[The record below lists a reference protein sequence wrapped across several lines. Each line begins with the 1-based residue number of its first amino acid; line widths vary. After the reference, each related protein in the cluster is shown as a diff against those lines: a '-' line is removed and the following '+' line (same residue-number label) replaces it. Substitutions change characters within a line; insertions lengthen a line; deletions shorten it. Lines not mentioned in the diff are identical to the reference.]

1 MATLYTDR
9 YKRTN
14 LDNRCMSFNGNAAT
28 VDCNMSNFILEL
40 NGGKT
45 RAKIESCEFSSN
57 FSISGYYDTVQIR
70 AKLVSNSGTIDSPWV
85 GVKISSSNKIP
96 KATFTFSNVTPDFLS
111 GVTKIQIECQS
122 YDSRSDL
129 YYRGNSSYPQYFTIK
144 YYAEEEVLPSTPTIT
159 SITYNTVGGKLPI
172 TTRHSATI
180 NIGAPSWG
188 GTGTESDLERKYE
201 ILIKEGSLTVKQVTT
216 SSPVA
221 SYTFNSNYYSDIT
234 ASKSL
239 TVQIRA
245 KNAYGYSSY
254 SSISNINFYGITMSA
269 PTINGNSSTQN
280 PFTDLSG
287 QKLIYN
293 SNYSALFSTQ
303 KEFYFDWSILS
314 TKFSYTNRGYP
325 TTIELEYSIDG
336 VPQSTLS
343 SPIGNNRIRLTAS
356 QFLQIIK
363 ITKVKIVTTID
374 GTNGTF
380 RYYKDSYVSNA
391 SVKIG
396 TELSAVIT
404 STWKTGSTSSRV
416 YDGTL
421 LLKVIDAGSIRY
433 VNMKVT
439 FSDGTSYPV
448 TKAALTSAS
457 DGSKTYSYVFKDIV
471 TSRNY
476 IGKTISNVTISLLD
490 SNSNVQGFKYNGSET
505 IYETYTLNTADIRKT
520 FISSWNAPSNVAFNG
535 DYGANA
541 LYNEGSF
548 TWNCEA
554 ESDIAFA
561 VKIGTTTIE
570 KNRVYSYLSYEKT
583 VYNNVVVGSTN
594 EIILNFT
601 DPEYNIPFSGG
612 NNYTINNITKYSVA
626 TLRPISMQTAFNK
639 YSAWDSSGNLL
650 PTEYSFTLSEDIFS
664 PSTSGDITYRIT
676 CSAPT
681 LMLKIGTGSYAES
694 TVQYNNYN
702 NDTVLYLKTSQNTS
716 VGGINYF
723 IGIEVIGN
731 SKVLEILASSI
742 TLNISNNNLPPY
754 DKNELRAIAS
764 NIFKTTNSYYFVP
777 ELSEVTVSHNSG
789 KNLRDSVKFEP
800 NDNFKKANLNLMCN
814 NTVVSG
820 YETTNLN
827 VQSYRFLK
835 PYNLTN
841 TDDKKIELRKI
852 FTASNDLQSSNMI
865 DVLFDNNSIK
875 MGNFYISKPAFNTAA
890 QTPIDINKD
899 SGEVTIYINYNYNV
913 TNEINTYGISNTDK
927 IYINFSVAIY
937 GSQTG
942 TTETHSIKVPFETN
956 MTITN
961 KQIKVTFTKDFVT
974 DNTSFNIILTPSIVG
989 IIEGNTELKTFVSGE
1004 ESIVY
1009 SLNLDTPDFAV
1020 RKHRI
1025 SINRTPAAVDSPDLA
1040 SIEVQAHDI
1049 NYNYMNF
1056 YNHTGVKIGTIHYI
1070 FDDNNENGYVLI
1082 DSGSW

>member
-1 MATLYTDR
+1 M
-9 YKRTN
+9 
-14 LDNRCMSFNGNAAT
+14 
-28 VDCNMSNFILEL
+28 
-40 NGGKT
+40 
-45 RAKIESCEFSSN
+45 
-57 FSISGYYDTVQIR
+57 
-70 AKLVSNSGTIDSPWV
+70 
-85 GVKISSSNKIP
+85 
-96 KATFTFSNVTPDFLS
+96 
-111 GVTKIQIECQS
+111 
-122 YDSRSDL
+122 
-129 YYRGNSSYPQYFTIK
+129 
-144 YYAEEEVLPSTPTIT
+144 
-159 SITYNTVGGKLPI
+159 
-172 TTRHSATI
+172 
-180 NIGAPSWG
+180 
-188 GTGTESDLERKYE
+188 
-201 ILIKEGSLTVKQVTT
+201 
-216 SSPVA
+216 
-221 SYTFNSNYYSDIT
+221 
-234 ASKSL
+234 
-239 TVQIRA
+239 
-245 KNAYGYSSY
+245 
-254 SSISNINFYGITMSA
+254 
-269 PTINGNSSTQN
+269 
-280 PFTDLSG
+280 
-287 QKLIYN
+287 
-293 SNYSALFSTQ
+293 
-303 KEFYFDWSILS
+303 
-314 TKFSYTNRGYP
+314 
-325 TTIELEYSIDG
+325 
-336 VPQSTLS
+336 
-343 SPIGNNRIRLTAS
+343 
-356 QFLQIIK
+356 
-363 ITKVKIVTTID
+363 
-374 GTNGTF
+374 
-380 RYYKDSYVSNA
+380 
-391 SVKIG
+391 
-396 TELSAVIT
+396 
-404 STWKTGSTSSRV
+404 
-416 YDGTL
+416 
-421 LLKVIDAGSIRY
+421 
-433 VNMKVT
+433 
-439 FSDGTSYPV
+439 
-448 TKAALTSAS
+448 
-457 DGSKTYSYVFKDIV
+457 
-471 TSRNY
+471 
-476 IGKTISNVTISLLD
+476 
-490 SNSNVQGFKYNGSET
+490 
-505 IYETYTLNTADIRKT
+505 
-520 FISSWNAPSNVAFNG
+520 
-535 DYGANA
+535 
-541 LYNEGSF
+541 
-548 TWNCEA
+548 
-554 ESDIAFA
+554 
-561 VKIGTTTIE
+561 
-570 KNRVYSYLSYEKT
+570 
-583 VYNNVVVGSTN
+583 
-594 EIILNFT
+594 
-601 DPEYNIPFSGG
+601 
-612 NNYTINNITKYSVA
+612 
-626 TLRPISMQTAFNK
+626 
-639 YSAWDSSGNLL
+639 
-650 PTEYSFTLSEDIFS
+650 
-664 PSTSGDITYRIT
+664 
-676 CSAPT
+676 
-681 LMLKIGTGSYAES
+681 
-694 TVQYNNYN
+694 QYNNYN

-754 DKNELRAIAS
+754 DKNELKAMAS

-789 KNLRDSVKFEP
+789 KNLRDGVKFEP

-814 NTVVSG
+814 STVVSG

-1049 NYNYMNF
+1049 IYNYMNF

-1070 FDDNNENGYVLI
+1070 FDNNNENGCVLI